1 MTSFNI
7 SSELSPKSFTVEIH
21 FSRHEQVVVCGG
33 EIKINRITVC
43 TKKWWEIVGTVRERV
58 KNNWGREDYD
68 FNYLLGFNQK

>member
-1 MTSFNI
+1 MVQYSKTPIINPSME
-7 SSELSPKSFTVEIH
+7 SSK
-21 FSRHEQVVVCGG
+21 
-33 EIKINRITVC
+33 IKRITVC